1 MILPVKFLWEQ
12 LDGPQVQGI
21 MNATYQYYKEMFDSK
36 LEYLNTMNVENANDS
51 HLTFLGILA
60 NFIRPVI
67 SVPDKDY
74 FFLTENAEHD
84 SKQGFSSID
93 NRTVGG
99 RLVSKEG
106 ATTEAR
112 PLNTEHYRL
121 LLKAYIEGDGE
132 LGGLE
137 LLDDIC
143 YNLSILDQPKITPFY
158 VFEFMEGDNIPEG
171 RAPGDVYIDIGTL
184 DDWNN
189 PMQIYAI
196 LRGLSK
202 SAYYPVP
209 QLFISID
216 TVLTVP
222 TPTSSLP
229 SGTYTGTQEITLA
242 CKMTSATIYY
252 TTDGRIPTTEDK
264 LYVYGTTISI
274 TKTTLL
280 RAKAF
285 AANRN
290 SSSVMSFNYIIE

>member
-21 MNATYQYYKEMFDSK
+21 MNATYQYYKEMLDSK

-84 SKQGFSSID
+84 STQGFSSID

-106 ATTEAR
+106 ATTEAH

-121 LLKAYIEGDGE
+121 LLRAYIEGDGE
-132 LGGLE
+132 LGGLK

-143 YNLSILDQPKITPFY
+143 YKLSILDQPKITPFY

-171 RAPGDVYIDIGTL
+171 RAPGDVYVDIGTL

-202 SAYYPVP
+202 STYWPVP

-216 TVLTVP
+216 TAITVP

-229 SGTYTGTQEITLA
+229 SGTYTGTQEVTLT
-242 CKMTSATIYY
+242 CQMTTATIYY
-252 TTDGRIPTTEDK
+252 TTDGRVPTTEDT
-264 LYVYGTTISI
+264 LYISGAILSI

-280 RAKAF
+280 RVKAF
-285 AANRN
+285 AANHN
-290 SSSVMSFNYIIE
+290 SSSVANFNYIIE